1 MGIGVLESWKV
12 AVVACVADKHFTILL
27 AVFFQAA
34 FYASGVFVVFTVKCC
49 HLRIPPF
56 ARV

>member
-12 AVVACVADKHFTILL
+12 TVVAGVTDCALAVVL

-34 FYASGVFVVFTVKCC
+34 FYASGIFVVFRVKCC
-49 HLRIPPF
+49 HLRIPPLDH
-56 ARV
+56 A

>member
-12 AVVACVADKHFTILL
+12 PVVASVADCALAVVL

-34 FYASGVFVVFTVKCC
+34 FNASGVFVILRVKCC

-56 ARV
+56 VRV